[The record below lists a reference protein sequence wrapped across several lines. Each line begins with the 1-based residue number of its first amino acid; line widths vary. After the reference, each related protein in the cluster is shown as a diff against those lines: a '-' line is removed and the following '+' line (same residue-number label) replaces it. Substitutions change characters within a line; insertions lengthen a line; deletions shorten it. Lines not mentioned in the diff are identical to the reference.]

1 MRTPLTSVRF
11 AQVMR
16 VGRSWEKRVFLGDLK
31 DAFQTSFGK
40 QSGVKGKRCEQQ
52 YWQHPWRIS

>member
-1 MRTPLTSVRF
+1 MRF

-16 VGRSWEKRVFLGDLK
+16 VGHSWEKGVCSGDLK

-40 QSGVKGKRCEQQ
+40 GSGVKGKEVCAAVLATSLEN
-52 YWQHPWRIS
+52 